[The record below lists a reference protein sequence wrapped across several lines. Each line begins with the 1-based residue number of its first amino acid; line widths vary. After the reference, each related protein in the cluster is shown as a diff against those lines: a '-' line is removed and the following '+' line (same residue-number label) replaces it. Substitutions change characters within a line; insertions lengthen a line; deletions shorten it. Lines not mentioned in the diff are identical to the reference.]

1 MQKSTKVVEI
11 RFEDGTVS
19 YRQDYNTFKL
29 ECPAIADHLDEYGH
43 FDPGDKSKY
52 SYHLVDNELDS
63 HYQKLKIQPMEYS
76 MANNLNPMQHT
87 IIKYVSRYNLKNGI
101 EDLQKA
107 MQTLQMLID
116 YEQKEN

>member
-1 MQKSTKVVEI
+1 
-11 RFEDGTVS
+11 
-19 YRQDYNTFKL
+19 
-29 ECPAIADHLDEYGH
+29 
-43 FDPGDKSKY
+43 
-52 SYHLVDNELDS
+52 
-63 HYQKLKIQPMEYS
+63 MEYS

>member
-11 RFEDGTVS
+11 RLEDGTVS
-19 YRQDYNTFKL
+19 YRQGYDTFKL
-29 ECPAIADHLDEYGH
+29 ECPAIAAHLDEHGY
-43 FDPGDKSKY
+43 FDPGGGLKHCY
-52 SYHLVDNELDS
+52 YLFNAGLDS